1 MKLRTR
7 IVTIAATPVIVLGV
21 VGLGLTSYHMME
33 NVTAQAYDGLEAT
46 TILAENL
53 LGESGEGEYQIKD
66 GELYKGDDTNLSEE
80 EALLDYVKQQTGYD
94 LTLFYGDTRYLTTI
108 TDENG
113 ERQLGTKASDEII
126 EIVLN

>member
-126 EIVLN
+126 ETILN

>member
-66 GELYKGDDTNLSEE
+66 GELYKGDDTNLSEQ

-126 EIVLN
+126 ETVLN

>member
-126 EIVLN
+126 ETVLN